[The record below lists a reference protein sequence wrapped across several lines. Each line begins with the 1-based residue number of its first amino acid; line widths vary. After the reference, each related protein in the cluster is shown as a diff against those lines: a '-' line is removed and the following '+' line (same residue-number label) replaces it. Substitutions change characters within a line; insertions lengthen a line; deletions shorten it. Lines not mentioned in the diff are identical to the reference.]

1 MNVEPEK
8 TSFLRK
14 TSSIRKLSENRII
27 QVICACIVVY
37 LVMANLKP
45 RSDFDACFELGQEV
59 WLENNKSSK
68 LSKADLEKTA
78 RQIAI
83 TFCMPKR

>member
-14 TSSIRKLSENRII
+14 TSSIRNLSENRMI
-27 QVICACIVVY
+27 QVMCACIVGY

-59 WLENNKSSK
+59 CLERNKSSK
-68 LSKADLEKTA
+68 LSKPELEKSA
-78 RQIAI
+78 RQVAI
-83 TFCMPKR
+83 TFCGQKR